1 MAWDN
6 TVFSC
11 GSILAYGWHECYYA
25 LHCFAGHNHFT
36 MLGNNYTD
44 WCCIRKKN
52 DYCLVSAAPV
62 YGFLVMGLIRIIRGS
77 PLEELFFFS
86 FADLEW
92 IEICLCLIM
101 YPNSNYFS

>member
-1 MAWDN
+1 MN
-6 TVFSC
+6 VT
-11 GSILAYGWHECYYA
+11 ILCIVLLGTIILPCSATTTQTGAA
-25 LHCFAGHNHFT
+25 LE
-36 MLGNNYTD
+36 
-44 WCCIRKKN
+44 KKN